1 MVITILAKEQ
11 NMLVYTL
18 RYLFTSFFTFR
29 DENNKELYQAVIVA
43 SDELSWKNP
52 KQLTESFCDIL
63 GGDGKFKS
71 AMVLG
76 TKELGSVLLSDVSKM
91 NEFCMIIL

>member
-1 MVITILAKEQ
+1 MKKFIKYNFKLI
-11 NMLVYTL
+11 
-18 RYLFTSFFTFR
+18 FR
-29 DENNKELYQAVIVA
+29 DETNKELYQAVIAA

-63 GGDGKFKS
+63 GGDDKFKS

-76 TKELGSVLLSDVSKM
+76 TKELGSVMLSDVST
-91 NEFCMIIL
+91 I

>member
-1 MVITILAKEQ
+1 MFVFEIGI
-11 NMLVYTL
+11 
-18 RYLFTSFFTFR
+18 YLDIWSRRNLHFR

-91 NEFCMIIL
+91 NE

>member
-1 MVITILAKEQ
+1 M
-11 NMLVYTL
+11 
-18 RYLFTSFFTFR
+18 
-29 DENNKELYQAVIVA
+29 YQAVIAA

-71 AMVLG
+71 AMILG
-76 TKELGSVLLSDVSKM
+76 TKELGSVMLSDVSTYVNFM
-91 NEFCMIIL
+91 R

>member
-1 MVITILAKEQ
+1 MILSQ
-11 NMLVYTL
+11 SFYGH
-18 RYLFTSFFTFR
+18 YLLFR
-29 DENNKELYQAVIVA
+29 DETNKELYQAVIVA
-43 SDELSWKNP
+43 SDKLSWKNP

-76 TKELGSVLLSDVSKM
+76 TKELGSVLLSDVSKI
-91 NEFCMIIL
+91 NEFCMMIIGIIYS